1 MNISVT
7 KAAKEWGVSRTTI
20 YQKVNDGELS
30 RTADKKIDVSEMLR
44 VFGEPISKKRTE
56 RSVNT
61 VQSTPLNSQS
71 VQYNTDIEHLLALEK
86 LKNEHLSQQV
96 SDQKKLIE
104 NYQQQIG
111 QLNKT
116 LDKERE
122 HSIYDH
128 RVSRNE
134 CKQSDEQLLAT
145 GIEIKE
151 DYHQERYKSS
161 TTLEPLV
168 SDKKVKQELE
178 VTEPAP
184 AETYRTSF
192 SLYF

>member
-61 VQSTPLNSQS
+61 VQSTPLNNQS

-104 NYQQQIG
+104 NYQEQIA

-116 LDKERE
+116 LDKANA
-122 HSIYDH
+122 SIQDFAQV
-128 RVSRNE
+128 RLLEFKKSE
-134 CKQSDEQLLAT
+134 QSYEPPLEQEKEKTDNSTVAT
-145 GIEIKE
+145 VE
-151 DYHQERYKSS
+151 
-161 TTLEPLV
+161 
-168 SDKKVKQELE
+168 KKKRWWE
-178 VTEPAP
+178 
-184 AETYRTSF
+184 F
-192 SLYF
+192 

>member
-20 YQKVNDGELS
+20 YQKINDGQLS
-30 RTADKKIDVSEMLR
+30 RNSDKKIDPSEMLR

-71 VQYNTDIEHLLALEK
+71 VQYNTDIEHQLALEK

-116 LDKERE
+116 LDKANA
-122 HSIYDH
+122 SIQDFAQV
-128 RVSRNE
+128 RLLEFKKNE
-134 CKQSDEQLLAT
+134 ADYEPPLEQEKEKTDDSTVAT
-145 GIEIKE
+145 T
-151 DYHQERYKSS
+151 Q
-161 TTLEPLV
+161 
-168 SDKKVKQELE
+168 KKKRWWE
-178 VTEPAP
+178 
-184 AETYRTSF
+184 F
-192 SLYF
+192 

>member
-56 RSVNT
+56 RSVDT

-116 LDKERE
+116 LDKANA
-122 HSIYDH
+122 SIQDFAQV
-128 RVSRNE
+128 RLLE
-134 CKQSDEQLLAT
+134 FKQSQPNDEPQP
-145 GIEIKE
+145 EKE
-151 DYHQERYKSS
+151 KDAPVISAVAQ
-161 TTLEPLV
+161 
-168 SDKKVKQELE
+168 KKK
-178 VTEPAP
+178 
-184 AETYRTSF
+184 RWF
-192 SLYF
+192 F

>member
-1 MNISVT
+1 MIISVT

-30 RTADKKIDVSEMLR
+30 RTVDKKIDVSEMLR
-44 VFGEPISKKRTE
+44 VFGEPISKKHTE
-56 RSVNT
+56 RSADT
-61 VQSTPLNSQS
+61 VQSTPLNNQS

-116 LDKERE
+116 LDKANA
-122 HSIYDH
+122 SIQNFAQVRLLEFRQSEPNDEIQ
-128 RVSRNE
+128 SE
-134 CKQSDEQLLAT
+134 KKQDT
-145 GIEIKE
+145 EITAIAE
-151 DYHQERYKSS
+151 
-161 TTLEPLV
+161 
-168 SDKKVKQELE
+168 KKKKWWV
-178 VTEPAP
+178 
-184 AETYRTSF
+184 F
-192 SLYF
+192 

>member
-61 VQSTPLNSQS
+61 VQSTPLNNQS
-71 VQYNTDIEHLLALEK
+71 VQYNTDIEHQLALEK

-96 SDQKKLIE
+96 NDQKKLIE
-104 NYQQQIG
+104 NYQQ
-111 QLNKT
+111 
-116 LDKERE
+116 
-122 HSIYDH
+122 
-128 RVSRNE
+128 
-134 CKQSDEQLLAT
+134 
-145 GIEIKE
+145 
-151 DYHQERYKSS
+151 
-161 TTLEPLV
+161 
-168 SDKKVKQELE
+168 
-178 VTEPAP
+178 
-184 AETYRTSF
+184 
-192 SLYF
+192 

>member
-1 MNISVT
+1 MIISVT

-56 RSVNT
+56 RSADT
-61 VQSTPLNSQS
+61 VQNTPLNSKS
-71 VQYNTDIEHLLALEK
+71 VQYNTDIEHQLALEK

-116 LDKERE
+116 LDKANA
-122 HSIYDH
+122 SIQDFAQV
-128 RVSRNE
+128 RLLE
-134 CKQSDEQLLAT
+134 FKQAEMSYEPL
-145 GIEIKE
+145 
-151 DYHQERYKSS
+151 
-161 TTLEPLV
+161 LEPEQE
-168 SDKKVKQELE
+168 KKDDSIVATAKKKK
-178 VTEPAP
+178 
-184 AETYRTSF
+184 RWF
-192 SLYF
+192 F

>member
-1 MNISVT
+1 MIISVT

-20 YQKVNDGELS
+20 YQKVYDGELS

-44 VFGEPISKKRTE
+44 VFGEPISKKHTE
-56 RSVNT
+56 RSADT
-61 VQSTPLNSQS
+61 VQSTPLNNQS

-116 LDKERE
+116 LDKANA
-122 HSIYDH
+122 SIQNFAQVRLLEFRQSEPNDEIQ
-128 RVSRNE
+128 SE
-134 CKQSDEQLLAT
+134 KKQDT
-145 GIEIKE
+145 EITAIAE
-151 DYHQERYKSS
+151 
-161 TTLEPLV
+161 
-168 SDKKVKQELE
+168 KKKKWWV
-178 VTEPAP
+178 
-184 AETYRTSF
+184 F
-192 SLYF
+192 

>member
-30 RTADKKIDVSEMLR
+30 RTPDKKIDVSEMLR

-56 RSVNT
+56 RSVDT

-71 VQYNTDIEHLLALEK
+71 VQYNTDIEHLLALEN

-116 LDKERE
+116 LDKANA
-122 HSIYDH
+122 SIQDFAQV
-128 RVSRNE
+128 RLLE
-134 CKQSDEQLLAT
+134 FKQAEINDKPPLEQEQEKINDSTVALAR
-145 GIEIKE
+145 K
-151 DYHQERYKSS
+151 R
-161 TTLEPLV
+161 
-168 SDKKVKQELE
+168 KKWW
-178 VTEPAP
+178 A
-184 AETYRTSF
+184 F
-192 SLYF
+192 

>member
-56 RSVNT
+56 RSVDT
-61 VQSTPLNSQS
+61 VQSTLLNSQS
-71 VQYNTDIEHLLALEK
+71 VQYNTDIEHLLVLEK

-96 SDQKKLIE
+96 SDQKKIIE

-116 LDKERE
+116 LDKANA
-122 HSIYDH
+122 SIQDFAQV
-128 RVSRNE
+128 RLLE
-134 CKQSDEQLLAT
+134 FKQAEMSDEPPPEQEKEETETDDSAVAT
-145 GIEIKE
+145 T
-151 DYHQERYKSS
+151 Q
-161 TTLEPLV
+161 
-168 SDKKVKQELE
+168 KKKKWW
-178 VTEPAP
+178 A
-184 AETYRTSF
+184 F
-192 SLYF
+192 

>member
-56 RSVNT
+56 RSVDT

-71 VQYNTDIEHLLALEK
+71 VQHNTDIEHLLALEK

-104 NYQQQIG
+104 NYQQQIV

-116 LDKERE
+116 LDKANA
-122 HSIYDH
+122 SIQDFAQV
-128 RVSRNE
+128 RLLE
-134 CKQSDEQLLAT
+134 FKKPEQSYEPPLEQ
-145 GIEIKE
+145 EKE
-151 DYHQERYKSS
+151 KRDASIVV
-161 TTLEPLV
+161 TA
-168 SDKKVKQELE
+168 KKKK
-178 VTEPAP
+178 
-184 AETYRTSF
+184 RWF
-192 SLYF
+192 F

>member
-1 MNISVT
+1 MT

-30 RTADKKIDVSEMLR
+30 RTSDKKIDVSEMLR

-71 VQYNTDIEHLLALEK
+71 VQYNTDIEHQLALEK

-96 SDQKKLIE
+96 NDQKKLIE

-116 LDKERE
+116 LDKANA
-122 HSIYDH
+122 SIQDFAQV
-128 RVSRNE
+128 RLLE
-134 CKQSDEQLLAT
+134 FKQAEMSDEPPLKPEQEQEKKDDSIVAT
-145 GIEIKE
+145 AKKKKRWEIANFF
-151 DYHQERYKSS
+151 
-161 TTLEPLV
+161 V
-168 SDKKVKQELE
+168 
-178 VTEPAP
+178 
-184 AETYRTSF
+184 
-192 SLYF
+192 